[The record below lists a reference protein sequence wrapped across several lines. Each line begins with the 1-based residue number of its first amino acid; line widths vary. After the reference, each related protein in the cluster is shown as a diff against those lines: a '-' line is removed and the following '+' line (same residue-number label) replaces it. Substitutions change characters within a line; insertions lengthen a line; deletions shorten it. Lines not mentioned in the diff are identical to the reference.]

1 MSTWRYLAATLIPVI
16 VAAREPQIVRHGPA
30 LRPEGRGG
38 AQRVARGDAG
48 IADSIPLPEHPRPDF
63 QRALWLNLNGRW
75 QFAYDPK
82 DEGVRAGWPSGSLP
96 PGRGIVVPFSW
107 GAPLSGVPDSA
118 DIGWYA
124 RSITVPDAWRT
135 GGRRV
140 FLVFGASDWRTTAW
154 LDGHEL
160 GEHQG
165 GYTPFSFEL
174 TSLLRTGHAQRLV
187 VRVDDTPHPFELEGK
202 QGYGQA
208 RGMWQTVYLEARGG
222 DPLEFVHFTPRPD
235 LKAVGVD
242 VRLLERAP
250 RDLTLRLTLTN
261 RPGAAVITRQLARG
275 AVTAHVDVP
284 MPDAHRWSLDDPF
297 LYDVIASVT
306 GRDVAEDRVQTYFGM
321 RTIGVVDLP
330 GTTIPYVAIN
340 GTPVYLQLAL
350 DQAYHPQGYYT
361 FPTDSALRD
370 EILRARQIGLNGLR
384 EHIKIEAPRKLYWAD
399 RLGVL
404 IMADIPNWWG
414 PPDSAAF
421 REHEVAL
428 RGAIARDYN
437 HPSVFAWVLFNETWG
452 LETSDS
458 GGHRA
463 RYLPAT
469 QRKVTGIYRLA
480 KSLDPTRL
488 VEDNS
493 VCCGRGHTVTD
504 LNSWHEYLPGW
515 RWEEHDSQVSDSTF
529 PGSTWNFE
537 RPWRQ
542 GHQPM
547 LNSEFGN
554 VWGYEGS
561 TGDVDWSWDYHR
573 AIDAFRRHPNIAGW
587 LYTEHHDVVNE
598 WNGYVRY
605 DRSWK
610 ETGLGGIVGGMT
622 LHDLHAP
629 LYIAVGDP
637 ELARTVRPGEHLDVP
652 LYASF
657 MSGDTAFGDSLTL
670 KAELAGWNAFGE
682 WKSYGT
688 WVSRVPYR
696 PWMSQP
702 LQPLPVTMPDE
713 RSVAV
718 LAVRLEDATGAVRQ
732 RNFTTF
738 VVDAPVPAVAALADG
753 RRVRVATV
761 PATAVRDAHWSLK
774 QWTVLGDHKLDG
786 AGSGFFEY
794 RIPWPAGLDVNDVT
808 SATFL
813 VEASAKRL
821 NGKDRDSTSAD
832 NQEYMRGGGFHD
844 PSRNPN
850 SYPMTGAKP
859 FRSAVTVNVNGLPA
873 GRWDL
878 ADDPADSRGIL
889 SWYAQPHDGHLYEAG
904 SYGQLL
910 RVPMPDDALRDGAQ
924 RGELVVRLEVD
935 DSLPGGLAIY
945 GAHFGRYPVDPTVLF
960 ELRDTTP
967 HVRRAPFG
975 HLPDGRAV
983 EQFTL
988 TNAHGL
994 EVRVITYG
1002 GIITALRTP
1011 DRAGHLDDIVLGF
1024 DSLAGYLSG
1033 SPYFGAI
1040 VGRYA
1045 NRIAGGEFTL
1055 DGVAYHLARNN
1066 GPNSLHGGIRGF
1078 DKVLWTGE
1086 SFQSDSGVG
1095 VTLRYTSPDG
1105 EEGYPG
1111 TLTTRVTYTLTP
1123 RNELVVDYEATSDK
1137 ATPVNLSQHT
1147 YWNLRGGA
1155 RGDILNHV
1163 LTLHASAFTPV
1174 DSTLI
1179 PTGAIAPVAGTPFDF
1194 TSATAIG
1201 ARIEQSDV
1209 QLRYGRG
1216 YDHNWVID
1224 RGTHPGIMPAAR
1236 LEDPESGRTLDIST
1250 TEPGLQ
1256 FYSGNFLDGT
1266 ITGKGGK
1273 VYQHRY
1279 GLCLETQHF
1288 PDSPNHAGF
1297 PSTILR
1303 PGQTYR
1309 SRTVYTFGVR

>member
-1 MSTWRYLAATLIPVI
+1 MRCLDVAVPVLLLIT
-16 VAAREPQIVRHGPA
+16 
-30 LRPEGRGG
+30 GG
-38 AQRVARGDAG
+38 AADPRVAPRVGHAG
-48 IADSIPLPEHPRPDF
+48 SADSIPLPEHPRPDF
-63 QRALWLNLNGRW
+63 QRAEWLNLNGRW
-75 QFAYDPK
+75 RFAFDPK
-82 DEGVRAGWPSGSLP
+82 NDGERAGWPSGNVP
-96 PGRGIVVPFSW
+96 AGREILVPFSW
-107 GAPLSGVPDSA
+107 GSPLSGVPDSA

-124 RSITVPDAWRT
+124 RAITVPEAWRA

-140 FLVFGASDWRTTAW
+140 FLVFGACDWRTTAW
-154 LDGHEL
+154 LDGKKL

-174 TSLLRTGHAQRLV
+174 TQRLRPGAHTLV
-187 VRVDDTPHPFELEGK
+187 VRVDDSPHPFKLEGK
-202 QGYGQA
+202 QGYGKA
-208 RGMWQTVYLEARGG
+208 RGLWQTVYLEARGP
-222 DPLEFVHFTPRPD
+222 DPLELVHFTPHAD
-235 LKAVGVD
+235 LAGVTVD
-242 VRLLERAP
+242 AQLLEPAP
-250 RDLTLRLTLTN
+250 RDLTLHLEF
-261 RPGAAVITRQLARG
+261 PGVPGSLVVNHGVRRGTRAVHL
-275 AVTAHVDVP
+275 DVALP
-284 MPDAHRWSLDDPF
+284 NAHRWSPDDPF
-297 LYDVIASVT
+297 LYDVVVSVS
-306 GRDVAEDRVQTYFGM
+306 GSGIREDRVQTYFGM

-350 DQAYHPQGYYT
+350 DQAYDRQGYYT
-361 FPTDSALRD
+361 FPSDSALRD
-370 EILRARQIGLNGLR
+370 EILRARQIGLTGLR

-421 REHEVAL
+421 AEHEVAL

-437 HPSVFAWVLFNETWG
+437 HPSVFSWVLFNETWG
-452 LETSDS
+452 LETRDS
-458 GGHRA
+458 AGDRSQ
-463 RYLPAT
+463 YLPAT
-469 QRKVTGIYRLA
+469 ERRVTAVYRLA
-480 KSLDPTRL
+480 KSLDSTRL

-493 VCCGRGHTVTD
+493 VCCGRGHTETD
-504 LNSWHEYLPGW
+504 LDSWHEYLPGW
-515 RWEEHDSQVSDSTF
+515 RWEEHDQRVSDSSF

-537 RPWRQ
+537 RPWTE

-573 AIDAFRRHPNIAGW
+573 AVDAFRRHPKIAGW
-587 LYTEHHDVVNE
+587 LYTEHTDVVNE
-598 WNGYVRY
+598 WNGYVHY

-610 ETGLGGIVGGMT
+610 VTGLGDLVDSMT
-622 LHDLHAP
+622 LRDLHAP
-629 LYIAVGDP
+629 LYVAVGDP
-637 ELARTVRPGEHLDVP
+637 ALSRTVHPGEHIEVP

-657 MSGDTAFGDSLTL
+657 MSGSTAFGDSLTL
-670 KAELAGWNAFGE
+670 KAELTGWNALGE
-682 WKSYGT
+682 RKSYGT
-688 WVSRVPYR
+688 WVMEVPYR

-702 LQPLPVTMPDE
+702 LAPLSVTMPNE
-713 RSVAV
+713 RAV
-718 LAVRLEDATGAVRQ
+718 LVLGVRLEDSTGTVLQ
-732 RNFTTF
+732 HNFTTF
-738 VVDAPVPAVAALADG
+738 VVDADVPAEAVLADG
-753 RRVRVATV
+753 HHVRVARV
-761 PATAVRDAHWSLK
+761 PATAVRDAHWSAK

-794 RIPWPAGLDVNDVT
+794 RFPWPAGLDAKDVAG
-808 SATFL
+808 ATFL

-832 NQEYMRGGGFHD
+832 NQDYMRGGGFHD

-850 SYPMTGAKP
+850 SYPMTGTTR
-859 FRSAVTVNVNGLPA
+859 FRSAVTVRVNDHSA

-878 ADDPADSRGIL
+878 TDDPADSRGIL
-889 SWYAQPHDGHLYEAG
+889 SWHAQPHDGHLYEAG

-910 RVPMPDDALRDGAQ
+910 RVPIPPTALQEGAD
-924 RGELVVRLEVD
+924 RRELIVRLDVA

-945 GAHFGRYPVDPTVLF
+945 SARFGRYPVDPTVVF
-960 ELRDTTP
+960 ELQQAGVTRT
-967 HVRRAPFG
+967 PFG
-975 HLPDGRAV
+975 RLPDGRQV
-983 EQFTL
+983 EQFTI

-1011 DRAGHLDDIVLGF
+1011 DRAGHVDDIVLGF
-1024 DSLAGYLSG
+1024 DSLPGYVVA

-1045 NRIAGGEFTL
+1045 NRIANGEFTL
-1055 DGVAYHLARNN
+1055 GGRRYHLARNN
-1066 GPNSLHGGIRGF
+1066 GPNSLHGGNRGF
-1078 DKVLWTGE
+1078 DKVVWTGE
-1086 SFQSDSGVG
+1086 PFQTDSGVG

-1111 TLTTRVTYTLTP
+1111 TLSARVRYTLTP
-1123 RNELVVDYEATSDK
+1123 RDELVVDYEATTDK

-1147 YWNLRGGA
+1147 YWNLRGA
-1155 RGDILNHV
+1155 AEGDILNHL
-1163 LTLHASAFTPV
+1163 LTLYASAYTPV

-1179 PTGAIAPVAGTPFDF
+1179 PTGRIAPVTGTPFDF
-1194 TSATAIG
+1194 RRATSIG
-1201 ARIEQSDV
+1201 ARIEQPNI

-1216 YDHNWVID
+1216 YDHNWVLD
-1224 RGTHPGIMPAAR
+1224 RSGRTGLVPAAH
-1236 LEDPESGRTLDIST
+1236 LEDPESGRMLDIST

-1266 ITGKGGK
+1266 ITGKGGR
-1273 VYQHRY
+1273 VYAHRS

-1288 PDSPNHAGF
+1288 PDSPNHASF

-1309 SRTVYTFGVR
+1309 SRTVFAFGVAR